1 MGLANFCHQ
10 IFYMINLYPDSQWQL
25 IYWNLI
31 WTKKAE
37 PIWHVEMSS
46 LFWFCLILAQRLK
59 SSLLAVL
66 YCTNCMVWLCLTRFL
81 FEFRINCIGFLTK
94 SCRAEKLFAEFPL
107 FRSGKVSASFLSIKG
122 SSALPFSI
130 NLPLTWNWPQIGTL
144 DWAPRRLIPAKEK
157 CKLCLLP
164 ILWPPH
170 QTSNQLIIK
179 FPNFNQQ
186 IIKFHNNDQQKY
198 AMDLFHNHILSQQ
211 QTLNVS
217 LGWVINFV
225 SGTSLFLHWPKR
237 VPCSIKFFLH
247 FLYFSFFAP
256 LLTFTELHLH
266 NVNWC
271 PLDFSVLLRLISDY
285 TLTWVVFNDESH
297 LCYSIFP
304 YLRFIFVFREMPFP
318 KTVSLALRE
327 LLVRTLQIRAAV
339 TNGFIKVVTLIE
351 EAVHTWN
358 GKKGKN
364 LWNLGYDEEH

>member
-25 IYWNLI
+25 IDWNLI
-31 WTKKAE
+31 STKKAE

-46 LFWFCLILAQRLK
+46 LFWFCLILSQRFK

-107 FRSGKVSASFLSIKG
+107 FWSGKVSASFLSIKG

-144 DWAPRRLIPAKEK
+144 NWAPRRLIPAKEK

-225 SGTSLFLHWPKR
+225 SGTSLFVYWPEG
-237 VPCSIKFFLH
+237 VALNQIV
-247 FLYFSFFAP
+247 FA
-256 LLTFTELHLH
+256 L
-266 NVNWC
+266 
-271 PLDFSVLLRLISDY
+271 S
-285 TLTWVVFNDESH
+285 
-297 LCYSIFP
+297 
-304 YLRFIFVFREMPFP
+304 
-318 KTVSLALRE
+318 
-327 LLVRTLQIRAAV
+327 
-339 TNGFIKVVTLIE
+339 
-351 EAVHTWN
+351 
-358 GKKGKN
+358 
-364 LWNLGYDEEH
+364 